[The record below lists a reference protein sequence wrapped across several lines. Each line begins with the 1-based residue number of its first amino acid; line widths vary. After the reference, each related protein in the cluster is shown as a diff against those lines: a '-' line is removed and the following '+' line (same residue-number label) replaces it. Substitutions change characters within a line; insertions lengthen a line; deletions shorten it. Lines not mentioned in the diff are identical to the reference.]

1 MSFCDHDNLRGPT
14 ENPMGGGQ
22 QVQRR
27 HITDNPPY
35 FSSAVGPEEVER
47 HHAKANNASLI
58 GPRNGCGSALAF
70 WSGFVSRGFR
80 SEGRCLICSLD
91 EHNSSECPYQAEVP
105 KNAIVGR
112 GCDIICKDCPLIPVM
127 LSERCRNHDSRR
139 AELKYCVLCQKLGE
153 HWPDHCPEL
162 NSGYWGPLLG

>member
-14 ENPMGGGQ
+14 ENPMGPQVVPFLRPGGGQ

-112 GCDIICKDCPLIPVM
+112 GCDII
-127 LSERCRNHDSRR
+127 
-139 AELKYCVLCQKLGE
+139 
-153 HWPDHCPEL
+153 
-162 NSGYWGPLLG
+162 